1 MTQLPSGLS
10 TRPETFAPASESNLR
25 LQRAVESLN
34 LNLDDELHRY
44 RQARSGQVTPTPA
57 RLQLRTQRKPIDL
70 ITVKSTAATATAA
83 AAAPPPPPNA
93 RLQEIL
99 GQSSTPSVQAYPPQA
114 TVNQVRMSHG
124 GTLTTYRPS
133 PEDYLES
140 TEALL
145 GSLPNAGQQHRE
157 PAYVPSFGRQLAT
170 PLGVGA
176 LLLLLV
182 TSAGF
187 GYLVTSPQAIQ
198 HLTDNAITRRL
209 KGDPIPADSN
219 ADSVALDGLES
230 QAESGFKPLGPDLS
244 EKEFASLDLNNIST
258 LPSADSPKSP
268 AAAAAPGTT
277 SPTMVGGQ
285 PLPISGQ
292 RPGEPR
298 TTGPRPGVLTPAG
311 GSGGVLRAE
320 IVTAPRAAVSAPRA
334 AVSPRS
340 VATAA
345 PARSAPA
352 PATAPAARVA
362 PPAASAQPPRPL
374 AANRAP
380 AAPPAPIAPPAVA
393 PPAPITQAPP
403 QATAPS
409 YYVVTDYNG
418 AQSLES
424 ARSAVGDAYVR
435 NFSNGTRIQMG
446 AFSQPSSA
454 QNLVNE
460 LQGQGIPAQVI
471 SP

>member
-57 RLQLRTQRKPIDL
+57 RLQLRPNRKPIDL
-70 ITVKSTAATATAA
+70 ITVKSTAAPATAA
-83 AAAPPPPPNA
+83 AAAPPPPSNA

-99 GQSSTPSVQAYPPQA
+99 GQSSVPNVQAYPPQA
-114 TVNQVRMSHG
+114 TAHQVRMSHG

-145 GSLPNAGQQHRE
+145 GSLPNARQQRHE
-157 PAYVPSFGRQLAT
+157 PAYVPSLGRQLTT

-209 KGDPIPADSN
+209 KGDPIPADN
-219 ADSVALDGLES
+219 QADSVALDGLDN
-230 QAESGFKPLGPDLS
+230 QAESDFKPLGPDLS

-258 LPSADSPKSP
+258 LPSANSSKSP
-268 AAAAAPGTT
+268 APAAGLPGTT

-285 PLPISGQ
+285 PLPTNGQ

-311 GSGGVLRAE
+311 GSGGVLRAN
-320 IVTAPRAAVSAPRA
+320 IVTAPRAAVSPRPA
-334 AVSPRS
+334 
-340 VATAA
+340 ATAA
-345 PARSAPA
+345 PPRSAPA
-352 PATAPAARVA
+352 PVTAPPAVRVA
-362 PPAASAQPPRPL
+362 PPAANAQPPRPL

-380 AAPPAPIAPPAVA
+380 AAPATPAAPPAVA

-403 QATAPS
+403 QAAAPS
-409 YYVVTDYNG
+409 YYVVTDYSG
-418 AQSLES
+418 TQSLES
-424 ARSAVGDAYVR
+424 ARGAVGDAYVR

-446 AFSQPSSA
+446 AFSQESSA

>member
-70 ITVKSTAATATAA
+70 ITVKSTAAAATGAA
-83 AAAPPPPPNA
+83 VPPPPPNP

-99 GQSSTPSVQAYPPQA
+99 GQSSVPNVQAYPPQTA
-114 TVNQVRMSHG
+114 VHQVRMSHG
-124 GTLTTYRPS
+124 GTLTTYRPA

-145 GSLPNAGQQHRE
+145 GSLPTNGQRRRE
-157 PAYVPSFGRQLAT
+157 PDYSPSLRRQLTT

-187 GYLVTSPQAIQ
+187 GYLVTSPQAVQ

-209 KGDPIPADSN
+209 KGDPAPAEG
-219 ADSVALDGLES
+219 ADAVALDGPNS
-230 QAESGFKPLGPDLS
+230 QSEAGFKPLGPDLS

-258 LPSADSPKSP
+258 LPAADSPNSP
-268 AAAAAPGTT
+268 AAASGTT
-277 SPTMVGGQ
+277 PPAMVGGQ
-285 PLPISGQ
+285 PLPIAGQ

-320 IVTAPRAAVSAPRA
+320 IVAAPRAAVNPRPA
-334 AVSPRS
+334 
-340 VATAA
+340 ATAA
-345 PARSAPA
+345 PTRSAPA
-352 PATAPAARVA
+352 PATAPSAVRVA
-362 PPAASAQPPRPL
+362 PPAANARPPQPL

-380 AAPPAPIAPPAVA
+380 AAPSTPAAPPAVA

-403 QATAPS
+403 AAAPS

-418 AQSLES
+418 TQSLES
-424 ARSAVGDAYVR
+424 ARGAVGDAYVR
-435 NFSNGTRIQMG
+435 NFSSGTRIQMG
-446 AFSQPSSA
+446 AFSQQSSA
-454 QNLVNE
+454 QNLVNQ

>member
-10 TRPETFAPASESNLR
+10 TRPETFAPASESHLR

-44 RQARSGQVTPTPA
+44 RQARSGQATPTPA
-57 RLQLRTQRKPIDL
+57 RLQLRTHRKPIDL
-70 ITVKSTAATATAA
+70 ITVKSTAAAGAAA
-83 AAAPPPPPNA
+83 AAAPPPNA
-93 RLQEIL
+93 RLEEIL
-99 GQSSTPSVQAYPPQA
+99 GQSSAPNAQTYPPQA
-114 TVNQVRMSHG
+114 SVHQVRMSHG
-124 GTLTTYRPS
+124 GTITTYRPS

-145 GSLPNAGQQHRE
+145 GSLPTAAPHDRE
-157 PAYVPSFGRQLAT
+157 PDYTPSLRRQLTT

-187 GYLVTSPQAIQ
+187 GYLVTSPEAIQ
-198 HLTDNAITRRL
+198 HLTDNAITRRF
-209 KGDPIPADSN
+209 KGDPAPVDN
-219 ADSVALDGLES
+219 ADSVALDSLGS

-258 LPSADSPKSP
+258 LPSANSPKSP
-268 AAAAAPGTT
+268 AASAALPPTTAPA
-277 SPTMVGGQ
+277 MVGGQ
-285 PLPISGQ
+285 PLPTNDQ

-320 IVTAPRAAVSAPRA
+320 IVTAPRAAVSPRP
-334 AVSPRS
+334 AV
-340 VATAA
+340 TAA

-352 PATAPAARVA
+352 PTRSAPAPVAASPVRVA
-362 PPAASAQPPRPL
+362 PPAAPARPPQPL
-374 AANRAP
+374 AANRAS
-380 AAPPAPIAPPAVA
+380 AAPPAPVAPPAVA

-403 QATAPS
+403 QAAAPS

-418 AQSLES
+418 TQSLES

-435 NFSNGTRIQMG
+435 DFSGGTRIQMG

-460 LQGQGIPAQVI
+460 LEGQGIPAQVI

>member
-10 TRPETFAPASESNLR
+10 TRPETFAAASESNLR

-44 RQARSGQVTPTPA
+44 RQARSGQTTPTPA

-70 ITVKSTAATATAA
+70 ITVKSTAAAATA
-83 AAAPPPPPNA
+83 AAAPPPPSNA

-99 GQSSTPSVQAYPPQA
+99 GQASAPNGQVYPPQA
-114 TVNQVRMSHG
+114 TVHQVRMSHG
-124 GTLTTYRPS
+124 GTLTTYRPA
-133 PEDYLES
+133 PDEYLES

-145 GSLPNAGQQHRE
+145 GSLPTAGRRRSE
-157 PAYVPSFGRQLAT
+157 PEYAPSLLRQLTT
-170 PLGVGA
+170 PLGMGA

-209 KGDPIPADSN
+209 KGDPTPADN
-219 ADSVALDGLES
+219 ADSVALDNLGS
-230 QAESGFKPLGPDLS
+230 QAESDFKPLGPDLS

-258 LPSADSPKSP
+258 LPSADSPNSP
-268 AAAAAPGTT
+268 TGAAASGTT
-277 SPTMVGGQ
+277 SPAMVGGL
-285 PLPISGQ
+285 PLPIAGQ

-320 IVTAPRAAVSAPRA
+320 IVAAPRA
-334 AVSPRS
+334 AVSPQP
-340 VATAA
+340 AAIAA

-352 PATAPAARVA
+352 PVTASPVRVA
-362 PPAASAQPPRPL
+362 PSAANARPPQPL
-374 AANRAP
+374 ASNRAP
-380 AAPPAPIAPPAVA
+380 AAPSASAASPAVA

-403 QATAPS
+403 QAAAPS
-409 YYVVTDYNG
+409 YYVVTDYSG
-418 AQSLES
+418 TQSLES

-435 NFSNGTRIQMG
+435 NFSSGTRIQMG
-446 AFSQPSSA
+446 AFSQQSSA
-454 QNLVNE
+454 QNLVNQ

>member
-1 MTQLPSGLS
+1 MRTMTQLPSGLS

-25 LQRAVESLN
+25 LRRAVESLN

-70 ITVKSTAATATAA
+70 ITVKSTAAATP
-83 AAAPPPPPNA
+83 PPPPPNA

-99 GQSSTPSVQAYPPQA
+99 GQASVPSGQVYPPQA
-114 TVNQVRMSHG
+114 TVHQVRMSHG

-145 GSLPNAGQQHRE
+145 GSLPNNGHRRRE
-157 PAYVPSFGRQLAT
+157 PDYSPSLRRQLTT

-187 GYLVTSPQAIQ
+187 GYLVTSPQAVQ

-209 KGDPIPADSN
+209 KGDPTPAEG
-219 ADSVALDGLES
+219 ADSVALDGLDS
-230 QAESGFKPLGPDLS
+230 QGEAGFKPLGPDLS

-258 LPSADSPKSP
+258 LPSSNSPNSP
-268 AAAAAPGTT
+268 AVTAASGTAP
-277 SPTMVGGQ
+277 PTMVGGQ
-285 PLPISGQ
+285 PLPIAGQ
-292 RPGEPR
+292 RPGEPK

-320 IVTAPRAAVSAPRA
+320 IVAAPRA
-334 AVSPRS
+334 AVSPRP
-340 VATAA
+340 ATTAT
-345 PARSAPA
+345 PTRSAPA
-352 PATAPAARVA
+352 PVTASPVRVA
-362 PPAASAQPPRPL
+362 PSAANARPPQPL

-380 AAPPAPIAPPAVA
+380 AAPLTPATPPAVA

-403 QATAPS
+403 QAAAPS

-418 AQSLES
+418 TQSLES

-435 NFSNGTRIQMG
+435 NFSSGTRIQMG
-446 AFSQPSSA
+446 AFSQQSSA
-454 QNLVNE
+454 QNLVNQ